1 MEENKANSIFDNEN
15 IQAVIKDLDENVL
28 NTLLG
33 DGNNIKDN
41 IAEALEG
48 FLKARKEALDKV
60 DNKPGNV
67 VYSIE
72 VTYLSQLFKFIVA
85 FLEESGYEPIT
96 PLMAARW
103 KDKYGVEIEFY
114 DQGE

>member
-1 MEENKANSIFDNEN
+1 
-15 IQAVIKDLDENVL
+15 
-28 NTLLG
+28 
-33 DGNNIKDN
+33 
-41 IAEALEG
+41 
-48 FLKARKEALDKV
+48 
-60 DNKPGNV
+60 V

-85 FLEESGYEPIT
+85 FLEKSGYEPIT

>member
-1 MEENKANSIFDNEN
+1 MKENKANSIFDNEN

-48 FLKARKEALDKV
+48 FLKAVKRH
-60 DNKPGNV
+60 
-67 VYSIE
+67 
-72 VTYLSQLFKFIVA
+72 
-85 FLEESGYEPIT
+85 
-96 PLMAARW
+96 
-103 KDKYGVEIEFY
+103 
-114 DQGE
+114 